1 MAKKRFFCTWTYL
14 DYRRT
19 IIGCAR
25 ENKFIFACTVLLNEP
40 HVERRLFLHADLLRE
55 PHTKIPTLSPSLSLL
70 LTLNFPIFLFSRL
83 SSLLSISFSSLPT
96 SLLSISFS
104 PRSLVSS
111 PPESRRG
118 RRERTWTAAAAWLDP
133 AGGGRPSL
141 PREPAPPPSLPS
153 LPGSGEEGVAI
164 VAPRKHGLGA
174 PPPHEIRLLLLI
186 PPGSGGGGAVA
197 CSRRAQGVAGAEAV
211 DSRSK
216 KATEAADEG
225 GRCVLSRQR

>member
-70 LTLNFPIFLFSRL
+70 LTLNFPIFLSSLL

-104 PRSLVSS
+104 PISSLS
-111 PPESRRG
+111 PPESRR
-118 RRERTWTAAAAWLDP
+118 RRGERMSVHGARRLDP
-133 AGGGRPSL
+133 RNQPSSSSFL
-141 PREPAPPPSLPS
+141 PPDPRRKARVVRR
-153 LPGSGEEGVAI
+153 GST
-164 VAPRKHGLGA
+164 
-174 PPPHEIRLLLLI
+174 
-186 PPGSGGGGAVA
+186 
-197 CSRRAQGVAGAEAV
+197 
-211 DSRSK
+211 D
-216 KATEAADEG
+216 
-225 GRCVLSRQR
+225 